1 MSNNSDQKQPAYS
14 NRRSNKNAQGRPKA
28 GGIGNLPGL
37 TVADTFGLVAC
48 LAILSNRVS
57 PTQALNLEARDV
69 KLPKLTK
76 DLAREILTPIAG
88 MSAETLYLSG
98 LVTNV
103 RSFLLNPDNKE
114 EVKQKLVSRKSKLNV
129 NEDENGSWSL
139 D

>member
-14 NRRSNKNAQGRPKA
+14 NRRSNKNAEGRSKA

-57 PTQALNLEARDV
+57 PTQALNLETSDV

-76 DLAREILTPIAG
+76 DLAERFYSIAG

-98 LVTNV
+98 LVTTLGP
-103 RSFLLNPDNKE
+103 SF
-114 EVKQKLVSRKSKLNV
+114 KS
-129 NEDENGSWSL
+129 
-139 D
+139 